1 MSATA
6 EPLRRTLLSHVGFRT
21 PDPAAMARFYGETM
35 GLVAEDRGG
44 DGLLLGWGTGHHAVE
59 LVEGEAGFDHF
70 GLEVADPGGQAAL
83 GERLAAAGTPVEARG
98 DGLGSLRVRDPDG
111 NAVDLHGPISRTGE
125 LTADTGRRPV
135 RVQHVTMGTAAM
147 EPMVEFYVR
156 LGFRITDR
164 MGNVFTWLRSNVEH
178 HSVAIVL
185 TGKAEFDHYS
195 FDLSGWADFKVWAD
209 RLTDLDVPVQWG
221 PGRHGP
227 GNNLFLFFD
236 DPDGNHVELSA
247 EMEKFFDDRARYE
260 TRVWDEVPKTINLWG
275 GQLPNWRRVTD
286 EDAP

>member
-1 MSATA
+1 MSTEAA
-6 EPLRRTLLSHVGFRT
+6 PLRRTLLSHVGLRT
-21 PDPAAMARFYGETM
+21 ADPTTMARFYGETM
-35 GLVAEDRGG
+35 GLVDEGQGD

-59 LVEGEAGFDHF
+59 LIRGEAGLDHF
-70 GLEVADPGGQAAL
+70 GLEVADPGGPAAL
-83 GERLAAAGTPVEARG
+83 GERLAAGGIAVEARG
-98 DGLGSLRVRDPDG
+98 DGRASLRVHDPDG
-111 NAVDLHGPISRTGE
+111 NAIDLHGPVPRTGE
-125 LTADTGRRPV
+125 LIADTGRRPV

-164 MGNVFTWLRSNVEH
+164 MGDVFTWLRSNVEH

-185 TGKAEFDHYS
+185 TGQAELDHYS
-195 FDLSGWADFKVWAD
+195 FDLAGWEDFKVWAD
-209 RLTDLDVPVQWG
+209 RLTDLDVPIQWG

-247 EMEKFFDDRARYE
+247 EMERFFDDRARYE
-260 TRVWDEVPKTINLWG
+260 TRAWDEVPKTINLWG
-275 GQLPNWRRVTD
+275 GQLPNWRRVSD
-286 EDAP
+286 RAAR